1 MKKFTL
7 LLLPLALIACGE
19 PSTDTA
25 KEPTTNTETAEP
37 SKESETPKANKP
49 TKPSSEDFDSLQ
61 LAYIQLKQGTVDCRS
76 KIVGNYSYSACRY
89 VSLNGNSA
97 WQVWYYDTQKDPQ
110 KRYYALNGTARSTY
124 ETHLQSNAVLGDY
137 EAGFGLPMP
146 DDMKLDEVIGAFG
159 E

>member
-25 KEPTTNTETAEP
+25 KESTTNTETTEP
-37 SKESETPKANKP
+37 SKEPETPKVNKP

>member
-19 PSTDTA
+19 PSADTA
-25 KEPTTNTETAEP
+25 KEPTTNTETTEP
-37 SKESETPKANKP
+37 SKEPETPKANKL